1 LGKFIKKVGA
11 IIVGVGLVAIGVITG
26 NTFLIKAGVVI
37 GLSGV
42 SSLLAPKPKSVNLN
56 AQQGQN
62 LRLTIDAAAVR
73 PVVYGTAATAGNL
86 VYREA
91 YGTNNKFLSLIIV
104 VAGHEIESF
113 GKFTFG
119 GVEVQFSGDN
129 AIGDFAGVMQRFV
142 HLGTDDQTV
151 DTDLD
156 AASTKWTSAHR
167 LRGIAYYHLKLTH
180 DPEKFKQGLQN
191 PVQVIEGRKIY
202 DPRLDDTNG
211 GVGPQR
217 RNDPTT
223 WTFSNN
229 PVLCVIDY
237 LRGVRVNNTVGF
249 NDGKVIAGVG
259 VSDTRVDWANVIAEA
274 NICDEVVPVKRG
286 MFDSGF
292 DTGFDAESTQTQIR
306 YTCDGIIDPAQDH
319 RTNLD
324 QLLSSMAGN
333 LVYQTGKW
341 RVYAAAPRAA
351 IESRTT
357 DQIVGGV
364 SYDSK
369 ASIASKSNG
378 VRGVFLSADED
389 FKPRDYAPLQ
399 PASFLA
405 EDGGNEAWLNLDL
418 PFTNDAVRAQ
428 RISKIYLLR
437 SRFEK
442 RLDVSFMSV
451 GLRDQAMDTLN
462 FTYEPFNIS
471 NQKFLIQNWGIKFV
485 KDDQGRIGFVIN
497 ENLIEEDDSIY
508 AWDDA
513 VDEQPVFAPQESI
526 KNEKH
531 NDQRNLPALNVFGS
545 LVATD
550 PTSDVFLTASES
562 GGVATIDIDA
572 HAVKL
577 GFSDILVNSGSVTG
591 LLVDT
596 VYFIFADDPTF
607 EGGAVTYIA
616 TTQLIE
622 TATNSGRRYVGDVK
636 TPDVGQPPSSGGGG
650 GGVSGG
656 GGGGF

>member
-1 LGKFIKKVGA
+1 MGKFIKQTLIGWAISVVG
-11 IIVGVGLVAIGVITG
+11 ILTL
-26 NTFLIKAGVVI
+26 NPFLIKVGFAIQLGAIAG
-37 GLSGV
+37 
-42 SSLLAPKPKSVNLN
+42 LLAPKPKSVTLN

-73 PVVYGTAATAGNL
+73 PVIYGTFATSGSL

-91 YGTNNKFLSLIIV
+91 YGENNKFMSLIIA

-119 GVEVQFSGDN
+119 GVEVQFSGND
-129 AIGDFAGVMQRFV
+129 AIGDFAGVMQRFT
-142 HLGTDDQTV
+142 HLGTDAQTV
-151 DTDLD
+151 DTALD
-156 AASTKWTSAHR
+156 SASVKWTSAHR
-167 LRGIAYYHLKLTH
+167 LRGIAYYHLKVTF
-180 DPEKFKQGLQN
+180 DPEKFKQGFQN
-191 PVQVIEGRKIY
+191 PVQIIEGRKIY

-211 GVGPQR
+211 GSGAHR

-223 WTFSNN
+223 WEFSNN
-229 PVLCVIDY
+229 SVLCVIDY
-237 LRGVRVNNTVGF
+237 LRGVRVNNTVGL
-249 NDGKVIAGVG
+249 NDGKIIAGVG

-286 MFDSGF
+286 MFDTGF
-292 DTGFDAESTQTQIR
+292 DTGFDAESTLTQIR

-333 LVYQTGKW
+333 LVYQNGEW

-369 ASIASKSNG
+369 ASIAAKSNG

-399 PASFLA
+399 PSSFLT

-418 PFTNDAVRAQ
+418 PFTTDAVRAQ

-471 NQKFLIQNWGIKFV
+471 NQKFLIQNWAIKFV
-485 KDDQGRIGFVIN
+485 KDDQGNIGFVIN

-508 AWDDA
+508 TWDDA
-513 VDEQPVFAPQESI
+513 VDEQPVFSPQESV

-531 NDQRNLPALNVFGS
+531 NDQRNLPALNVYGA

-550 PTSDVFLTASES
+550 PISNDFLSASES
-562 GGVATIDIDA
+562 GGVATINIDA
-572 HAVKL
+572 HVVKV
-577 GFSDILVNSGSVTG
+577 GFGDILTNSGSITG

-596 VYFIFADDPTF
+596 DFFIFADDPTF
-607 EGGAVTYIA
+607 EGGAVTYVA
-616 TTQLIE
+616 TTQIIE
-622 TATNSGRRYVGDVK
+622 TATNSGRRYVGTIK
-636 TPDVGQPPSSGGGG
+636 TPDVGGVDTGGGGG

-656 GGGGF
+656 GGGGGF